1 MIERNRIIISI
12 YSFHS
17 QGGSI
22 LIREQETLH
31 HRWESGSGFPRENL
45 KMFPNTNPRR
55 IAPFRARG
63 NSLASISE
71 FGSFRSLRET
81 TNRPQDPVPK
91 IKTDILPSQ
100 PKNKTAFSTST
111 HDHTDHHS
119 KDGLRKALL
128 SSDWRQRP
136 SGGTGENLPQVR
148 TLANYRQEPQ
158 PYKTDTLD
166 QALQLRGMR
175 RQDDISQGQES
186 SSVANIQQNSSH
198 DTNGAFNDSFQ
209 GSDGDRGDDNSSRN
223 IMRQLTDRFRPL
235 DLGPK
240 HFMILSN
247 LLGPAPCRGDGN
259 TSADGSP
266 SDGPHGF
273 GLATVSDSIF
283 GFSADVVSAGT
294 IQPTIELQEVINLNG
309 LRSRSWDSLGN
320 DDDHNRRLRDND
332 SSHDTW
338 SSYELVEKSHSD
350 ETFTEDP
357 SKEETA
363 EGKRFE
369 NMLAKLKTG
378 TSEKTAGPQVSDGG
392 KGNKHTSHNLG
403 FSSGESTSKHS
414 SDSAEDQFV
423 GEKIS
428 RSRATTLN
436 PKAPSFF
443 TVDRDMKPAKP
454 ATYAARSRPE
464 GHRPSIS
471 ENFNRP
477 LRAAG
482 EANTLCGSP
491 RNHLNSSQQT
501 SLVLDSEMLLAEK
514 IKRAVID
521 SQQIEELT
529 GAPPTDAQVQAI
541 MQRLG
546 IRSPRN
552 QNNPWTHAS
561 SIPSFSTRGHP
572 TSIQQLFSSHDWNQ
586 YAGPSTTPLVLHD
599 TPAGGGPQVMPLMGP
614 TMSNGPVI
622 GLAPALPL
630 PGPEIGSH
638 TNEYIPNTFLPPG
651 LPRERGIYQR
661 SESSIKDIMS
671 NINKEIST
679 NQAATSRDEPGIL
692 GPLCIPPFGPKPV
705 MKPKGPPRP
714 HDAMWHKKQ
723 QEYEAYLEHQRAKNP
738 TYHRECRDRQAKRA
752 DRKKHEDM
760 SRHFVFPPKKSA
772 AIAIKKPDE
781 VGAAEMESTPDSP
794 MIR

>member
-1 MIERNRIIISI
+1 
-12 YSFHS
+12 
-17 QGGSI
+17 
-22 LIREQETLH
+22 
-31 HRWESGSGFPRENL
+31 
-45 KMFPNTNPRR
+45 MFPNTNPKR
-55 IAPFRARG
+55 IAPFRTRG

-71 FGSFRSLRET
+71 MGSFRSLRET
-81 TNRPQDPVPK
+81 TNRPQGPGPK
-91 IKTDILPSQ
+91 CKTDILPSQ
-100 PKNKTAFSTST
+100 PANKTANFTST
-111 HDHTDHHS
+111 YDHTDHHS

-136 SGGTGENLPQVR
+136 SGDAEENLPQVR
-148 TLANYRQEPQ
+148 TLANYRYEPQ
-158 PYKTDTLD
+158 PYKTDTFD
-166 QALQLRGMR
+166 QALQLRGMQ

-223 IMRQLTDRFRPL
+223 NVKQLTDRFRL
-235 DLGPK
+235 LNLGPK
-240 HFMILSN
+240 HFLMLSN
-247 LLGPAPCRGDGN
+247 LLGPAPCRGNEN
-259 TSADGSP
+259 TSANGSP

-283 GFSADVVSAGT
+283 GLSADVLSAST
-294 IQPTIELQEVINLNG
+294 IQPTVELQEVINLNG
-309 LRSRSWDSLGN
+309 LRSRPWDSLGN
-320 DDDHNRRLRDND
+320 DDDHNRRLPDTD

-338 SSYELVEKSHSD
+338 SSYEVVEKSHSG
-350 ETFTEDP
+350 ETCSETP

-363 EGKRFE
+363 EDKRFE

-378 TSEKTAGPQVSDGG
+378 TSEKTASPQTSDGG
-392 KGNKHTSHNLG
+392 QVNKHTRHNLE

-423 GEKIS
+423 GEKSS

-443 TVDRDMKPAKP
+443 TVDRDKKPS
-454 ATYAARSRPE
+454 TYAARSRPE
-464 GHRPSIS
+464 GHRPSLS
-471 ENFNRP
+471 EIFNRP
-477 LRAAG
+477 FRAAG
-482 EANTLCGSP
+482 ETNTLCGSP
-491 RNHLNSSQQT
+491 RHHLNSSQQT
-501 SLVLDSEMLLAEK
+501 GPALNSEMLGGLAGK
-514 IKRAVID
+514 IKRAVLD

-529 GAPPTDAQVQAI
+529 GAPPTDSQVQAI

-552 QNNPWTHAS
+552 QINPWTHAS
-561 SIPSFSTRGHP
+561 NVPSFSTRGQP
-572 TSIQQLFSSHDWNQ
+572 TPIQQFFSSHDWNQ
-586 YAGPSTTPLVLHD
+586 YAGPSTIPLVTHD
-599 TPAGGGPQVMPLMGP
+599 TPAGGEPQVMPPMGP
-614 TMSNGPVI
+614 AMSNGPVI

-638 TNEYIPNTFLPPG
+638 TNGYIPNTFLPPG
-651 LPRERGIYQR
+651 MPLERGIYQR

-671 NINKEIST
+671 TINKEIST
-679 NQAATSRDEPGIL
+679 NQATTCRDEPGIL

-723 QEYEAYLEHQRAKNP
+723 QEYEAYLEHQRAQNP

-752 DRKKHEDM
+752 DRKRHEDM

-781 VGAAEMESTPDSP
+781 VVAEVESTPDSP